1 VEVMADL
8 GDFWKDIKD
17 SKKSFKAKYGIPCPE
32 CKRLQPKRNPS
43 ILVPQQECRV
53 DGYIDP
59 RPRIEGQIN

>member
-1 VEVMADL
+1 MADL

-43 ILVPQQECRV
+43 ILVP
-53 DGYIDP
+53 
-59 RPRIEGQIN
+59 